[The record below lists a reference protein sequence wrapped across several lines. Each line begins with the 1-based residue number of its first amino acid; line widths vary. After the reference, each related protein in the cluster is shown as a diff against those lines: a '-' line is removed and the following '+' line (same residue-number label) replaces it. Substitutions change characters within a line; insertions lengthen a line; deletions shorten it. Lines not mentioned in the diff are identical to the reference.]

1 MSSSPGPLAGV
12 NVIDLSR
19 VLAGP
24 WATQL
29 LADLGAEVIKIE
41 RPKGGDESRLF
52 GPPFLER
59 ADGKET
65 HASAMFLA
73 CNRGKRS
80 VQLDLGSAAGRDALA
95 LLLADADVLVEN
107 FRVGALARMGFS
119 VERLRTDFPRLIIC
133 SISGYGQ
140 DGPYAQRGGYDP
152 IIQAICG
159 LMSVNGLPGQPL
171 KTGPSL
177 VDVISGLYAAN
188 AIQAALLQRQR
199 TGLGAHLDISLLD
212 AGVAA
217 TAQQAMHLAMTG
229 VAPPPVGNG
238 ANGGVPGGGYVC
250 ADGYVMIA
258 PGNEQGYARF
268 CKAIDRP
275 DLAQDPR
282 FVTNRDRLRHRP
294 QLLEIIEPILA
305 AMPSKLLVERLL
317 AADVP
322 AAHVNGLEAVR
333 EDPQVMARGLFRT
346 LQSGSNE
353 APQVAGPI
361 VIDGVR
367 AMSDRP
373 PPGLDDDGEE
383 VLSQLGLDLAQRAA
397 ARGG

>member
-1 MSSSPGPLAGV
+1 MSTPPSPLAGV
-12 NVIDLSR
+12 KVIDLSR

-29 LADLGAEVIKIE
+29 LADLGADVIKVE

-59 ADGKET
+59 ADGQES

-80 VQLDLGSAAGRDALA
+80 VQLDLGAAPGRDALA
-95 LLLADADVLVEN
+95 RLLADADVLVEN
-107 FRVGALARMGFS
+107 FRVGALARMGFG
-119 VERLRTDFPRLIIC
+119 VERLRADFPRLIVC

-152 IIQAICG
+152 IIQALCG

-199 TGLGAHLDISLLD
+199 TGTGAHLDISLLD

-258 PGNEQGYARF
+258 PGNEQGYGRF
-268 CKAIDRP
+268 CKAIGRP
-275 DLAQDPR
+275 DLAEDPR
-282 FVTNRDRLRHRP
+282 FVTNRNRLRHRP
-294 QLLEIIEPILA
+294 ELLEIIEPILA
-305 AMPSKLLVERLL
+305 ATPAQELVDRLL

-322 AAHVNGLEAVR
+322 AALVNDLTAVQR
-333 EDPQVMARGLFRT
+333 DPQVVARGLFRT
-346 LQSGSNE
+346 LTSG
-353 APQVAGPI
+353 ADQTPQVAGPI
-361 VIDGVR
+361 VIDGMR
-367 AMSDRP
+367 ATSATP
-373 PPGLDDDGEE
+373 PPGLDEHGEE
-383 VLSQLGLDLAQRAA
+383 VLSGLGLDPTERAA
-397 ARGG
+397 ARGD